1 MLVNF
6 LTIFPDYFQPFL
18 QESLIKK
25 ALEKKIVTVNV
36 IDIRNFADDK
46 YRKIDDTVYGGAPGM
61 LIKVEPVVK
70 ALESCGGYKIL
81 LTPQGKVFDQSKAQE
96 LAKHSEI
103 TLVAGRYEGF
113 DQRVN
118 HFIDEELSIGDFV
131 LNGGELAAM
140 VVAECVVRL
149 VPGVVGNPQ
158 SLLQESFS
166 EGLLDFDQYTKPQ
179 EFRGLKV
186 PEILLSGDHNK
197 ILEWQQQ
204 NRIQKTKE
212 KRPDLWKKWLNVQGK
227 THAK

>member
-1 MLVNF
+1 MLINF
-6 LTIFPDYFQPFL
+6 LTIFPDYFRPFIE
-18 QESLIKK
+18 ESLIKK
-25 ALEKKIVTVNV
+25 AVENKIVKINV
-36 IDIRNFADDK
+36 VDIRSFSEDK
-46 YRKIDDTVYGGAPGM
+46 HRKVDDTVYGGAPGM
-61 LIKVEPVVK
+61 LMKVEPVVK

-81 LTPQGKVFDQSKAQE
+81 LTPQGRVFSQARAQE
-96 LAKHSEI
+96 LAKLSEI

-113 DQRVN
+113 DQRVS

-149 VPGVVGNPQ
+149 VPGVVGNPK

-186 PEILLSGDHNK
+186 PEVLLGGDHSK
-197 ILEWQQQ
+197 ILKWQQK
-204 NRIQKTKE
+204 NRLEKTKE
-212 KRPDLWKKWLNVQGK
+212 KRPDL
-227 THAK
+227 